1 MIDYKALSAGMEN
14 TQLYDFLEEVK
25 LKVADI
31 RKPIN
36 VKPEIEIEVRKAV
49 CEVIDDLVIQR
60 LKTANDTQEKADD
73 NWQ

>member
-25 LKVADI
+25 LSVADI
-31 RKPIN
+31 RRPIN
-36 VKPEIEIEVRKAV
+36 VKSEIEVEVRKAV
-49 CEVIDDLVIQR
+49 CEVIDDLIIQR
-60 LKTANDTQEKADD
+60 LKTADTPDKADD